1 MLSILSGVLVGA
13 ILFVLLR
20 PRLTEEECK
29 ERNFSMRKAKSALE
43 IVSEDDSTVDK
54 STASQDNGS
63 ALTNEATESSNQA
76 AAPSQAADPSQG
88 AAPQNKAKGSNV
100 TQVNATKPENAQV
113 LP

>member
-1 MLSILSGVLVGA
+1 
-13 ILFVLLR
+13 
-20 PRLTEEECK
+20 
-29 ERNFSMRKAKSALE
+29 MRCKAKSALE

-76 AAPSQAADPSQG
+76 VAPSQAAEPSQG
-88 AAPQNKAKGSNV
+88 AAPQDKAKGSNV